1 MSECQ
6 VCAVCNSRTP
16 MISYND
22 PKTSSNKGKAHMQI
36 EPLAFL
42 QLAQL
47 ADSALPIGATAHSFG
62 LETLVAEG
70 TLTVAQLETFLHDY
84 LKETGTFES
93 TFCRLGYR
101 LATPSNSGTFTTQ
114 WLALNARLSAYKTA
128 RESRTASAT
137 LGRRL
142 LQLAQGLQ
150 DHPLLRQAIQVSK
163 DAREDI
169 HYSVAFGL
177 VGSILKI
184 DEDAAVLAHL
194 QQTLLGLVSACQ
206 RLLPLG
212 QSWASSIIWH
222 LKSAL
227 IDCAEHSAEIVLNE
241 DEISLFTPL
250 LDVASM
256 RHPILATRLFIS

>member
-1 MSECQ
+1 
-6 VCAVCNSRTP
+6 
-16 MISYND
+16 
-22 PKTSSNKGKAHMQI
+22 MQI

-70 TLTVAQLETFLHDY
+70 TLTVEQLETFLHDY

-101 LATPSNSGTFTTQ
+101 LTTHKDTDTFTAG
-114 WLALNARLSAYKTA
+114 WLTLNARLSAYKTA

-137 LGRRL
+137 LGRRF
-142 LQLAQGLQ
+142 LQLVQGLE
-150 DHPLLRQAIQVSK
+150 DHSLLRQAIQVSK
-163 DAREDI
+163 DARADI
-169 HYSVAFGL
+169 HYSTAFGL
-177 VGSILKI
+177 AGSILEI
-184 DEDAAVLAHL
+184 DEDVAVLAHL

-212 QSWASSIIWH
+212 QSWASSIVWH
-222 LKSAL
+222 LKPAVIASANR
-227 IDCAEHSAEIVLNE
+227 SAAIALNE

-256 RHPILATRLFIS
+256 RHPILTTRLFIS